1 MATSTEHTRATAG
14 PWHLRNADGRLP
26 IVREIK
32 RPHGEAS
39 HYEATVGAGNTLSGP
54 IVVKLDFGYG
64 SPSDAANARML
75 AAAWELHH
83 WVCEVLERCM
93 LDDRAREV
101 ADDLDCEARE
111 LLARIA
117 GD

>member
-1 MATSTEHTRATAG
+1 MATSTEHMRATAG

-32 RPHGEAS
+32 RPYGEAS
-39 HYEATVGAGNTLSGP
+39 HYEATIGTGNTLSGP
-54 IVVKLDFGYG
+54 VVVKLDFGYG
-64 SPSDAANARML
+64 AKSDATNARML

-83 WVCEVLERCM
+83 WVAEVLERCM
-93 LDDRAREV
+93 LDDRAKQV
-101 ADDLDCEARE
+101 ADDLEAEARQ

-117 GD
+117 G

>member
-1 MATSTEHTRATAG
+1 MANNTQG

-39 HYEATVGAGNTLSGP
+39 HYEATIGAGHTLTGP
-54 IVVKLDFGYG
+54 IVAKLEFGYG
-64 SPSDAANARML
+64 SSSDAANARML

-93 LDDRAREV
+93 LDDRARDV
-101 ADDLDCEARE
+101 ADELEREARD
-111 LLARIA
+111 LLARIDGVA
-117 GD
+117 QEVR